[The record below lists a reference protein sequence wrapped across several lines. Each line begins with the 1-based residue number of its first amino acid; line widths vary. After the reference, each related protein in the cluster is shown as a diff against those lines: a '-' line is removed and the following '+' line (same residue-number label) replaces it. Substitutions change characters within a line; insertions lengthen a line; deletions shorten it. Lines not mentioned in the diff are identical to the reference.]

1 VADGEIYS
9 RRSTKRSPQVWPSRF
24 PTLASAQRCAGNP
37 EALGNTVYAGR
48 LGNGGP
54 ESGDGY
60 RYRGRGMI
68 QLTGRANYRT
78 YGKIIGFDLER
89 DPDLLLQYGVS
100 ALAAAAFWK
109 AHNLNRWAD
118 ADDVAGVTRIING
131 VLHGLAERT
140 EYLRRA
146 KKALGG

>member
-1 VADGEIYS
+1 
-9 RRSTKRSPQVWPSRF
+9 
-24 PTLASAQRCAGNP
+24 
-37 EALGNTVYAGR
+37 
-48 LGNGGP
+48 
-54 ESGDGY
+54 
-60 RYRGRGMI
+60 MI